1 MDAFSKVDDNVSK
14 PVLGSDGAARWQA
27 FSSQNHNNNSKA
39 SHGVAP
45 KAPLKAA
52 DRAAGVQHWN
62 EERQRENEAR
72 KRAGLTTSLD
82 DKPGYTQFNNKKSND
97 DGDDDGAPSAK
108 ERKRIAQR
116 RRPDKEAY
124 FVPSATFAGWK
135 WDYIFTARP
144 ESEGTGYYW
153 DGMDSLMEL
162 EGKRQRP
169 ATSSATSSSG
179 KRKGD
184 NQEDETNSDND
195 AGKTSQ
201 KKKKKKKKGGGG
213 GGEANEGGGGGGK
226 VSARG
231 KMVAE
236 RIRKQQEE
244 EARIRA
250 EEEAERLRIEEEER
264 RIAEE
269 ERKKEEEKER
279 RKQKQKEKIERQKKE
294 GTYMTKAQKAKQRL
308 AEQRLEAMRAAGMLP
323 VEAETNGGGAKK
335 GKVVYENRKRKG
347 KGGDKKE
354 EPSEAADEPE
364 LKEEEAP
371 KEEEPSETP
380 EDKADEAIEKAG
392 EDEKDDGEG
401 GDDWEAKADDES
413 SGDEWDADSD
423 DDGKFDDLAARLAEV
438 KGEEDDEEDQIAI
451 EKRKEQER
459 LRQLGLERA
468 ERERIEAEKMAA
480 LQAEEDAEARAEAMA
495 RQKRD
500 EGKRKRMEQE
510 KKNLAARSAD
520 DLRCPVVV
528 IMGHVDTGKTKLLD
542 KIRKTNVQEGE
553 AGGITQQIGATYF
566 EKKTLEA
573 QTARLNETENVD
585 LKVPGMLVIDT
596 PGHESFTNLRSRG
609 SSLCDVAI
617 LVVDLMHGLEQQ
629 TIESLQMLVKR
640 GVPFVIALNKV
651 DRCYGW
657 KTCKD
662 TPIRDALKVQEDG
675 TLSEFRNRSTEA
687 KVQLQEQGV
696 NSNIYWEMGD
706 EDWTNSDF
714 VPLVPTSAVTGEG
727 VQDVLLLLCQMAQRK
742 ITEKI
747 MWHANLQCTVLEV
760 KAIDGLGMTVD
771 VLVVNGYLREG
782 DKAVFCT
789 LDGPIV
795 TEIRGLLTPP
805 PSREMRVKSEYIHH
819 KEIKG
824 ALGVKIIGNN
834 LEKVMAGTPVMV
846 VGPDDEEEDIKAE
859 VMSDLTKLED
869 KLSTD
874 KLGVLVQASTLGAL
888 EALLQ
893 FLREETKPPIPVSAI
908 GIGTVQKRDITKI
921 SIMNEKGHSEYATVL
936 AFDVEVSREAREH
949 ATEMGV
955 RIMTADIIYHLFDQ
969 FTRFMDELNQR
980 RREEAAAI
988 AVFPSIV
995 KILPQHIFNQ
1005 KDPIIVGMEVVE
1017 GILKVG
1023 TPLCVPAL
1031 GGLHIGKVE
1040 SIESNGREQETAR
1053 KGSSVAVKI
1062 VNESNPTITY
1072 GRQFDASN
1080 MLYSTLTRDSIDA
1093 LKAHF
1098 KDQLENEDWRLVIKL
1113 KKVYNIL

>member
-1 MDAFSKVDDNVSK
+1 
-14 PVLGSDGAARWQA
+14 
-27 FSSQNHNNNSKA
+27 
-39 SHGVAP
+39 
-45 KAPLKAA
+45 
-52 DRAAGVQHWN
+52 
-62 EERQRENEAR
+62 
-72 KRAGLTTSLD
+72 
-82 DKPGYTQFNNKKSND
+82 
-97 DGDDDGAPSAK
+97 
-108 ERKRIAQR
+108 
-116 RRPDKEAY
+116 
-124 FVPSATFAGWK
+124 
-135 WDYIFTARP
+135 
-144 ESEGTGYYW
+144 
-153 DGMDSLMEL
+153 
-162 EGKRQRP
+162 
-169 ATSSATSSSG
+169 
-179 KRKGD
+179 
-184 NQEDETNSDND
+184 
-195 AGKTSQ
+195 
-201 KKKKKKKKGGGG
+201 
-213 GGEANEGGGGGGK
+213 
-226 VSARG
+226 
-231 KMVAE
+231 MVAE

-250 EEEAERLRIEEEER
+250 EEEAERRRIEEEEA

-269 ERKKEEEKER
+269 ERKKEEERLRK
-279 RKQKQKEKIERQKKE
+279 KQKQKEKIDRQKAE
-294 GTYMTKAQKAKQRL
+294 GTYMTKAQKLKQRQ

-323 VEAETNGGGAKK
+323 VKGESSDQDGEKK
-335 GKVVYENRKRKG
+335 GKIVYDDRRRRGKG
-347 KGGDKKE
+347 KSFQGQAK
-354 EPSEAADEPE
+354 
-364 LKEEEAP
+364 
-371 KEEEPSETP
+371 
-380 EDKADEAIEKAG
+380 EDKADDAEKEEEETGEPDEHPDSPQKDDVTQEDSPEPAEDAKEAAIEA
-392 EDEKDDGEG
+392 DGEP
-401 GDDWEAKADDES
+401 EAKAEEES

-423 DDGKFDDLAARLAEV
+423 DDDDGKFDDLAERLKQV
-438 KGEEDDEEDQIAI
+438 KGQEEDEDEDLVTL
-451 EKRKEQER
+451 EKKKEQER

-468 ERERIEAEKMAA
+468 ERERAEAEKNAA
-480 LQAEEDAEARAEAMA
+480 LQAAKDAEERAAA
-495 RQKRD
+495 LAKQKRE
-500 EGKRKRMEQE
+500 EGKRKRLEQE
-510 KKNLAARSAD
+510 QKNLAARSPD

-573 QTARLNETENVD
+573 QTAKLNETEKVD

-629 TIESLQMLVKR
+629 TIESLNMLVNR
-640 GVPFVIALNKV
+640 GVPFVVALNKV

-662 TPIRDALKVQEDG
+662 QPIREALKVQEDG
-675 TLSEFRNRSTEA
+675 TLSEFRNRATDA

-696 NSNIYWEMGD
+696 NSNLYWEMGD
-706 EDWTNSDF
+706 DDWSNSDF
-714 VPLVPTSAVTGEG
+714 IPLVPTSAVTGEG

-771 VLVVNGYLREG
+771 VLVVNGFLREG
-782 DKAVFCT
+782 DRAVFCT

-805 PSREMRVKSEYIHH
+805 PSREMRIKSEYIHH

-824 ALGVKIIGNN
+824 ALGVKVIGNN

-859 VMSDLTKLED
+859 VMSDLTKLEA

-874 KLGVLVQASTLGAL
+874 KVGVLVQASTLGAL

-921 SIMNEKGHSEYATVL
+921 SIMNEKGHPEFATVL

-980 RREEAAAI
+980 RREEAAAV
-988 AVFPSIV
+988 AVFPSII

-1005 KDPIIVGMEVVE
+1005 KDPIIVGIEVVE

-1031 GGLHIGKVE
+1031 DGLFVGNVT
-1040 SIESNGREQETAR
+1040 SIESNGREQQTAR
-1053 KGSSVAVKI
+1053 KGSSVACKI
-1062 VNESNPTITY
+1062 VNEGNPTITY
-1072 GRQFDASN
+1072 GRQFDSSN
-1080 MLYSTLTRDSIDA
+1080 MLYSKLTRESIDA

-1098 KDQLENEDWRLVIKL
+1098 KEQLENEDWRLVIKL
-1113 KKVYNIL
+1113 KKVFNII